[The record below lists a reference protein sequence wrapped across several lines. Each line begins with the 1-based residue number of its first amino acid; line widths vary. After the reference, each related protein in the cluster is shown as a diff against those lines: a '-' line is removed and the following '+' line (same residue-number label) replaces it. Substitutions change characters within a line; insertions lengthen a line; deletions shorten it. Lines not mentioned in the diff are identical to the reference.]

1 MSEDSEQNRVNK
13 IKGVKNN
20 LPLVF
25 CLLLKEEE
33 TRK

>member
-1 MSEDSEQNRVNK
+1 MSEDCEQNRVNK

-20 LPLVF
+20 LLVF